1 MKRAWIQWMAVPVS
15 VMGLTTQPGWAGEY
29 FTEEVTSP
37 SIEVVHG
44 WVGSAADRQV
54 TVTSTSRGGINVPLE
69 ISGIGCGQIEMELTS
84 GLTQP
89 LGTMEDCT
97 INLFPFLDKLINQE
111 IALLRVAITTS
122 DDVLEI
128 PLSDSDRLILAR
140 VGNQSRES
148 FVFFQRELA
157 RVLDLFRQAS
167 NTSTPTLPPSTP
179 APPSPVPTPVFSP
192 SPPPPTPATPQ
203 ASDPDA
209 EGGEL
214 IIVGQI
220 REEREGAASLLTVE
234 AINPTEFTVLSARAI
249 FRFFQGDQLVDTL
262 EAGFQPSDVP
272 PRQRALAQVR
282 KTDPNWERVTVSFE
296 WQRPPSQ

>member
-1 MKRAWIQWMAVPVS
+1 MKRAWILWMAVPVS
-15 VMGLTTQPGWAGEY
+15 VMGLSTPPGWAGEY

-44 WVGSAADRQV
+44 WVGTAADRQV

-69 ISGIGCGQIEMELTS
+69 ISGIGCGEIEMELTS

-89 LGTMEDCT
+89 LGSMEDCS

-111 IALLRVAITTS
+111 ISLLRVAITTT

-128 PLSDSDRLILAR
+128 PLGDSDRLILAR

-167 NTSTPTLPPSTP
+167 NSSTPTLLPASGTSLSGPHPPS
-179 APPSPVPTPVFSP
+179 SPLRL
-192 SPPPPTPATPQ
+192 PPPGSSHAPGHR
-203 ASDPDA
+203 SR
-209 EGGEL
+209 GCRG
-214 IIVGQI
+214 
-220 REEREGAASLLTVE
+220 
-234 AINPTEFTVLSARAI
+234 
-249 FRFFQGDQLVDTL
+249 
-262 EAGFQPSDVP
+262 
-272 PRQRALAQVR
+272 
-282 KTDPNWERVTVSFE
+282 
-296 WQRPPSQ
+296 